1 MRVTY
6 QAIIDSGSWGAPEG
20 TDVHFGTKVT
30 AATFLDYWVHQNA
43 AVGGSKEEVYLLA
56 FSGKHADVNDM
67 YPDYKVSFGPRSGVR
82 WERL

>member
-6 QAIIDSGSWGAPEG
+6 QAIIDSGSWGAPEA
-20 TDVHFGTKVT
+20 TDVHHGTKGD
-30 AATFLDYWVHQNA
+30 AESLLDYWVHQNA

-56 FSGKHADVNDM
+56 FSGKHEDVTDM